1 MLFYSKANLR
11 TSNSTIRT
19 NLCKIFLPNVGT
31 ISILYRKLEEKEE
44 NCKILCVVFHTW
56 IGLVSLWWAVMNI
69 HSVVNLDWNSSSSTT
84 AVISNQSKSNPPQTF
99 PFYLPPI
106 PSLFINFGDIYTQTK
121 VLGTGNIHLICWSSK
136 ISWNTFVRPRQKN

>member
-1 MLFYSKANLR
+1 MQNISSQCWDYLNIIQE
-11 TSNSTIRT
+11 IRRR
-19 NLCKIFLPNVGT
+19 
-31 ISILYRKLEEKEE
+31 RK

-136 ISWNTFVRPRQKN
+136 ISWNTFVRPRQKTRR